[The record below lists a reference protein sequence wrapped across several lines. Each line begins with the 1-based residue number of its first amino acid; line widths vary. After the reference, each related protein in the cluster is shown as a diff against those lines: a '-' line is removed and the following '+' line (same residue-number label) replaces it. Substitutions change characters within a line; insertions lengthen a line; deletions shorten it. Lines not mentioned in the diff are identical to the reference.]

1 MRGQGVDL
9 AIDLPHDGEVA
20 VVWSPNKTA
29 VIEYVQRLA

>member
-20 VVWSPNKTA
+20 VVCSPNKTA
-29 VIEYVQRLA
+29 LIEYVQRLA